1 MKKILSLVLS
11 GIVASSLMV
20 GCSNKETVK
29 ETVIIKYQDEQ
40 GNTIKEKEVTK
51 EEAQEIKE
59 QNKSKEIKKEVNNKS
74 EIKEES
80 KTNQQSDKVKQQ
92 TNETKEN
99 TTKED
104 KSNTKKETPKVED
117 KKEETKEKEEVSKFY
132 SCDKCGKY
140 VSKNKEYFPYCY
152 NCYIRIKKQVENMNK
167 EDEEVKK
174 EEPKEKEDDYKLD
187 VNADEP
193 EEKQI
198 EIFKCD
204 KCGGNIYWEDV
215 LGNRKCKQCYIE
227 KSKKENEEKDIEP
240 LRDPENDIQ
249 E

>member
-1 MKKILSLVLS
+1 MKKILSLVVS

-20 GCSNKETVK
+20 GCSNKETAK

-59 QNKSKEIKKEVNNKS
+59 QNKSKEIKKEANNKS
-74 EIKEES
+74 EVKKES
-80 KTNQQSDKVKQQ
+80 KAYQQSDKVKQQ

-117 KKEETKEKEEVSKFY
+117 KKEEAKEKEEASKFY
-132 SCDKCGKY
+132 NCDKCGKS

-204 KCGGNIYWEDV
+204 KCGGNAYYVDT
-215 LGNRKCKQCYIE
+215 LGNKHCLSCERNNNNSDSGQ
-227 KSKKENEEKDIEP
+227 EP

>member
-1 MKKILSLVLS
+1 MKKILSLVIS
-11 GIVASSLMV
+11 GIVVSSLMV

-51 EEAQEIKE
+51 EKAQEIKE

-117 KKEETKEKEEVSKFY
+117 KKEEASKFY
-132 SCDKCGKY
+132 NCDKCGKS

-193 EEKQI
+193 EEKQV

-204 KCGGNIYWEDV
+204 KCGSNKYFYDVGGDKHCNNCLDNPNNINNNSDS
-215 LGNRKCKQCYIE
+215 GQ
-227 KSKKENEEKDIEP
+227 EP

>member
-1 MKKILSLVLS
+1 MKKILSLVIS

-20 GCSNKETVK
+20 GCSNKETAK

-59 QNKSKEIKKEVNNKS
+59 QNKSKEIKKEANNKS
-74 EIKEES
+74 EVKKES

-117 KKEETKEKEEVSKFY
+117 KKEEASKFY
-132 SCDKCGKY
+132 NCDKCGKS

-193 EEKQI
+193 KDKQI
-198 EIFKCD
+198 EIFQCN
-204 KCGGNIYWEDV
+204 KCGGNAYYVDT
-215 LGNRKCKQCYIE
+215 LGNKHCLSCERNNNNSDSGQ
-227 KSKKENEEKDIEP
+227 EP